1 MQNTLGACR
10 PWNKKTNRYS
20 KRNGNCARTFNST
33 TIGTTMTVAMVISKD
48 RLEQEHALF
57 NRLVIGLLDAGNQI
71 IRVVPETETDEL
83 PYYEQSVSLAKRI
96 TTPMP
101 ISRLLRSERK
111 EKLIEQFEKNEV
123 KMIVGFGKDAMQ
135 VAIDVGK
142 AIDVPIMCEVVSM
155 RDTKAIKKSS
165 PIWRWLAATP
175 SIEKEIERRVGTERV
190 ALVPLGVTGYSNE
203 ENRDVSK
210 KNCIVVLDASGN
222 AKQTRAVLESL
233 RSNSNVHI
241 FLELLGKHEHRI
253 WKIIRQLEM
262 QHCVTCLLDTSELRT
277 LIMHCDL
284 LVIPNNTMPIRSI
297 LLEAMLQ
304 RVPVVCT
311 ELPGFDMLIDKET
324 ALIVRNDWKS
334 AIATLLD
341 PGSEASA
348 IGDNGAELIKEKY
361 ASATQIAAFEAAFT
375 LI

>member
-1 MQNTLGACR
+1 
-10 PWNKKTNRYS
+10 
-20 KRNGNCARTFNST
+20 
-33 TIGTTMTVAMVISKD
+33 MTVAMVISKD
-48 RLEQEHALF
+48 RLEQEHAMF
-57 NRLVIGLLDAGNQI
+57 NRLVVGLLDAGNQV

-96 TTPMP
+96 ATPMP

-111 EKLIEQFEKNEV
+111 ETLIEQFEKNEV
-123 KMIVGFGKDAMQ
+123 KMIVGFGKDAIQ
-135 VAIDVGK
+135 VAMDVGK

-155 RDTKAIKKSS
+155 RGAKAVKKKS

-175 SIEKEIERRVGTERV
+175 SIEKEIERRVGIERV

-203 ENRDVSK
+203 ENIDISK

-241 FLELLGKHEHRI
+241 FLELIGKHEHRI
-253 WKIIRQLEM
+253 WKIVQQLEM
-262 QHCVTCLLDTSELRT
+262 HHCVTCLRDTSELRT

-284 LVIPNNTMPIRSI
+284 LVIPNNTMPLRSI

-311 ELPGFDMLIDKET
+311 ALPGFDMLIDEET
-324 ALIVRNDWKS
+324 AIVVRNDWKS
-334 AIATLLD
+334 AIDTLLD
-341 PGSEASA
+341 SGPEASA
-348 IGDNGAELIKEKY
+348 IGDNGAALIKEKY